1 MLALPPQAL
10 ALSRASHV
18 SPSRASSNRRVVA
31 AARAQDR
38 ANAASRQRPL
48 RVEPRTLTHFSRTI
62 VAPRVNGRTDAR
74 LGASTIV
81 RASSGSE
88 SGLEAQAKLG
98 LSAGA
103 LFVLDKALE
112 HALKSAGVK
121 FPSALIGM
129 FALLAALLIAEKVAG
144 EKAADDFK
152 MAMSPALNWITSW
165 LPVFYVPSLVVT
177 PLVVT
182 KIAPAALVKV
192 LAIVVVGFVVTIA
205 FSAYSAGAI
214 RRLTGTELLPVAPAK
229 PLPPTPEYVYKLWG
243 GILVASTV
251 AAIATGAT
259 SAKVI
264 TMLAATVCSFL
275 VGNVPDVKAKMN
287 PIVTTSVL
295 SNVAAAM
302 LGVVTGDGW
311 MGTLGLYRTGVPFS
325 LNAVGRLG
333 AGDILMLFLG
343 SVILS
348 FAFKVYEARKIIARH
363 AVEIFGCLVSTS
375 MFAMF
380 ATAIAGKALGLAPA
394 LSAALVPRSVTVA
407 LAIPV
412 TTLLGF
418 PDMVSVTAAGV
429 VLTGLIG
436 SSLCIPILNKLG
448 AKDPIT
454 RGLATAASAHGLGT
468 AALVGSEPAAL
479 PYCALAY
486 ALSGIIS
493 SVLVAIPVVQIALL
507 AIIS

>member
-1 MLALPPQAL
+1 M
-10 ALSRASHV
+10 
-18 SPSRASSNRRVVA
+18 
-31 AARAQDR
+31 
-38 ANAASRQRPL
+38 
-48 RVEPRTLTHFSRTI
+48 HFSAPV
-62 VAPRVNGRTDAR
+62 VAPRATGRVDAR
-74 LGASTIV
+74 VGARTIA
-81 RASSGSE
+81 RASGGSE
-88 SGLEAQAKLG
+88 SGLVAQAKLG

-103 LFVLDKALE
+103 LFALDKALE

-129 FALLAALLIAEKVAG
+129 FALLAALLLAEKVAG
-144 EKAADDFK
+144 EKAADDLK
-152 MAMSPALNWITSW
+152 AAVAPALNWITSW

-214 RRLTGTELLPVAPAK
+214 RRMTGTELLPVPPAK

-243 GILVASTV
+243 GVLAASSV

-264 TMLAATVCSFL
+264 AMLAATVCAFL
-275 VGNVPDVKAKMN
+275 IGNVPDVKAKMN

-295 SNVAAAM
+295 SNVAAAA
-302 LGVVTGDGW
+302 LGAATGDGW

-325 LNAVGRLG
+325 LNNVARLG

-348 FAFKVYEARKIIARH
+348 FAFKMYEARKIIARH

-380 ATAIAGKALGLAPA
+380 ATAVAGKALGLAPA

-412 TTLLGF
+412 TTLLGY

-436 SSLCIPILNKLG
+436 SSLCIPILNKIG

-493 SVLVAIPVVQIALL
+493 SVLVAIPIVQTALL